1 MPVVDLHVNYED
13 VQDMDKFPVVPNGV
27 YDFVI
32 KALEPKSSKAKG
44 RPMFLWT
51 FTITDPETGQ
61 PTNILNN
68 TVLPWIPPGENEVDA
83 SAVGMLVQTCKSV
96 GMPWTGGKIATEDYV
111 GRGGRF
117 ELIQKPKQI
126 EDGEGNWVND
136 PSGEKVNQVKKF
148 IY

>member
-1 MPVVDLHVNYED
+1 MPVIDLHVNYED
-13 VQDMDKFPVVPNGV
+13 VQDMDKFPVVPNGT
-27 YDFVI
+27 YDFTI

-83 SAVGMLVQTCKSV
+83 SVLVCWFKLV
-96 GMPWTGGKIATEDYV
+96 RVLECPGPV
-111 GRGGRF
+111 GR
-117 ELIQKPKQI
+117 
-126 EDGEGNWVND
+126 
-136 PSGEKVNQVKKF
+136 
-148 IY
+148 